1 MHNDLNNPRK
11 GVFHYGLICNNGS
24 GGYAFFGWDQ
34 MDSLDCPTQILNE
47 KYPLQSTQDLII
59 HGVLYE
65 LGHTLKLLADTHGEI
80 DNKEASKIFTRQF
93 WKYKNYKSCMNYLYT
108 FLILDYS
115 DGSIRRNDFDDWS
128 NIDLGFFKNTNYELN
143 KTSLSFLT
151 VTL

>member
-1 MHNDLNNPRK
+1 M
-11 GVFHYGLICNNGS
+11 
-24 GGYAFFGWDQ
+24 
-34 MDSLDCPTQILNE
+34 
-47 KYPLQSTQDLII
+47 
-59 HGVLYE
+59 
-65 LGHTLKLLADTHGEI
+65 KLLADTHGEI